1 VSEPHFLTLE
11 SIHFLHRRS
20 IARYGGTLGLRD
32 EGGLESAA
40 LQPMNTYYYGGGDL
54 FDIAAAYAF
63 HIAEAQAFLD
73 GNKRT
78 AVAAC
83 FRFLEENGV
92 TTLFDAVK
100 MYDAMIAI
108 AQRQLTKAELAAS
121 LRQQASGQSSGNEP
135 AA

>member
-1 VSEPHFLTLE
+1 
-11 SIHFLHRRS
+11 
-20 IARYGGTLGLRD
+20 
-32 EGGLESAA
+32 
-40 LQPMNTYYYGGGDL
+40 MNTYHYGGGDL
-54 FDIAAAYAF
+54 FDVAAAYAF

-92 TTLFDAVK
+92 TTVFDAIK

-108 AQRQLTKAELAAS
+108 AQRQLTKAQLAVS
-121 LRQQASGQSSGNEP
+121 LREQAARQGSGHEP
-135 AA
+135 AP